1 MDKNT
6 IVGLL
11 LIGGILLTFSWLNAP
26 SEAEVAEMKA
36 KKEAQADSLATIK
49 KELKKD
55 TVKEFNKDESVSNS
69 LVALLDSNGNQV
81 IDSVTNLAVFV
92 DTLTQKDTLLSV
104 PTSISDIEST
114 NHLPEQIV
122 SIENDKL
129 IIDVSTKGGRIIAS
143 KIKGYKNY
151 DDFIAGKD
159 NPVQLF
165 DEQSVYGIEYISDG
179 RIKNTNDLDF
189 DIVESNDKFIKLQAK
204 DGNGTIIFNYK
215 LNDGTYDLDYTV
227 AFNGFSDA
235 DASKTKLTAD
245 FKLLSTEKYL
255 PGEQRISTVFYDEG
269 GKYTYLSEGADD
281 DAEMEEPAKWV
292 AFKQSFFSAIVMYD
306 KGFSKGSKVEI
317 KKLDEKDTTYLK
329 EYKADLDLGMATFQ
343 TPVNFKLFFGP
354 NDYDL
359 LQQYGN
365 GVEDIVNLGWGLF
378 RWINVYALRP
388 MFNAFMNWG
397 ISAGLAIL
405 LLTIIVKLV
414 LSPVN
419 YKMYKS
425 SAMMKVLKPEIAEIN
440 AKFSKKEDAMKKQQ
454 ALMALYREAGASPMA
469 GCVPMLFQM
478 PILFAI
484 FRLFPSSIEIRQ
496 KGFLWAE
503 DLSTYD
509 SVYNFGFD
517 VPLYGDHISLFT
529 LLMAFTTLAYTH
541 FNSQNMQQPQQEGM
555 PNMKYIMY
563 FFPFMMIFFFNNYS
577 SGLSYYYFIS
587 TLMTMGIMFAIK
599 KFILDEAKIHAKIQ
613 ANKANPKKKKG
624 KSKFAQRLEEAQR
637 LQAEKQK
644 NKKK

>member
-11 LIGGILLTFSWLNAP
+11 LIGGILFTFSWLNSP
-26 SEAEVAEMKA
+26 SDAEVAELKA
-36 KKEAQADSLATIK
+36 KKEAQADSLAIIN
-49 KELKKD
+49 KELKKEA
-55 TVKEFNKDESVSNS
+55 KEIEEIIENPSS
-69 LVALLDSNGNQV
+69 LVAKLDSKGNQV
-81 IDSVTNLAVFV
+81 VDSTTNLAVFT
-92 DTLTQKDTLLSV
+92 DTLTDKDTLLPITEAV
-104 PTSISDIEST
+104 VAEQQI
-114 NHLPEQIV
+114 NHTEEQII

-129 IIDVSTKGGRIIAS
+129 ILDISSRGGRIVTS
-143 KIKGYKNY
+143 KVKGYNSY
-151 DDFIAGKD
+151 DDFIAEKN

-165 DEQSVYGIEYISDG
+165 DDQSIYGIEYISNG
-179 RIKNTNDLDF
+179 KVKNTNDLDF
-189 DIVESNDKFIKLQAK
+189 KIIESNKRFINLEAN
-204 DGNGTIIFNYK
+204 DGGGTIIFNYK
-215 LNDGTYDLDYTV
+215 LNDGSFDLDYTV

-235 DASKTKLTAD
+235 DASNTKFTAD
-245 FKLLSTEKYL
+245 FKLLSTEKHL
-255 PGEQRISTVFYDEG
+255 PTEQRASTVFYDEG

-281 DAEMEEPAKWV
+281 EAEMEEPAKWV

-306 KGFSKGSKVEI
+306 NGFTKGSKLEI

-329 EYKADLDLGMATFQ
+329 EYRADLDLGIKTFQ
-343 TPVNFKLFFGP
+343 APVNFKLFFGP

-359 LQQYGN
+359 LQQYDN

-388 MFNAFMNWG
+388 MFNAFMSWG

-425 SAMMKVLKPEIAEIN
+425 SAMMKVLKPEIADIN
-440 AKFSKKEDAMKKQQ
+440 AKFPKKEDAMKKQQ

-509 SVYNFGFD
+509 SIYNFGFD

-587 TLMTMGIMFAIK
+587 TLMTMGIMYAIK
-599 KFILDEAKIHAKIQ
+599 TFILDDKKIHAKIQ
-613 ANKANPKKKKG
+613 ANKSNPKKKKG